1 MKVHQVDTQSALDN
15 FTYLIELNDGSAI
28 AIDPWDDVITNQLL
42 ADNNLSLK
50 AIINTHEHWDHIQ
63 GNEPLVAQHGCEVWA
78 HANGKGK
85 IPGLSRVLNDAE
97 LVALDEGVEL
107 KVLDTPGHTLAH
119 LCFVVIEQGIAK
131 AVFTG
136 DTLFNAGVGHCRGGG
151 DVDVLYQTIVEQF
164 HSLDDSVVIYPGHK
178 YLEKNLLFT
187 LSIEP
192 DNQDAQGWLVR
203 ASHDNDPANPVTTS
217 IGDERK
223 FNTFFRL
230 NSRGIRSMLGC
241 ESDSDRAVFTAL
253 RARRDNW

>member
-1 MKVHQVDTQSALDN
+1 MKIHQFYTQSVLDN

-42 ADNNLSLK
+42 VDNSLSLK

-63 GNEPLVAQHGCEVWA
+63 GNEALVAQHSCEVWA
-78 HANGKGK
+78 HANGQDK
-85 IPGLSRVLNDAE
+85 IPGLSRVLTAGE
-97 LVALDEGVEL
+97 LITLDSGVEL

-119 LCFVVIEQGIAK
+119 LCFLVIEQGVPQ

-151 DVDVLYQTIVEQF
+151 DIDLLYQTIVEQF
-164 HSLDDSVVIYPGHK
+164 HSLDDAVVIYPGHR
-178 YLEKNLLFT
+178 YLENNLRFS
-187 LSIEP
+187 LSLEP
-192 DNQDAQGWLVR
+192 ENQDAKDWLVR
-203 ASHDNDPANPVTTS
+203 ALEDNDPVNPLTTC

-223 FNTFFRL
+223 LNTFFRL
-230 NSRGIRSMLGC
+230 NSKALRSTLNLP
-241 ESDSDRAVFTAL
+241 SDSEKSVFNAL